1 MRVSERLSTE
11 ALKMHSRWTYVATG
25 VMAGIIAVLLTMVI
39 GQNRETQAWAA
50 PQGVDNTGGG
60 LMMGTGGAQT
70 QTQDILW
77 VIHKRAAPPP
87 ADAKGILA
95 SKTER
100 ITLCCYQVA
109 NGARQIKLVAVRDI
123 SFDMD
128 VVEYGNDKP
137 HVKDIID
144 ELKKSEKK

>member
-1 MRVSERLSTE
+1 MMQD
-11 ALKMHSRWTYVATG
+11 KGGDMQMY
-25 VMAGIIAVLLTMVI
+25 
-39 GQNRETQAWAA
+39 
-50 PQGVDNTGGG
+50 TGGS
-60 LMMGTGGAQT
+60 QT

-77 VIHKRAAPPP
+77 IVYKRNAPPP
-87 ADAKGILA
+87 ADAKGIVA
-95 SKTER
+95 AKTER
-100 ITLCCYQVA
+100 ITLACYQVQ

>member
-1 MRVSERLSTE
+1 MQ
-11 ALKMHSRWTYVATG
+11 SRWTYVATG
-25 VMAGIIAVLLTMVI
+25 MMAGVIGVLLTVVI
-39 GQNRETQAWAA
+39 AQNREPQAWAA
-50 PQGVDNTGGG
+50 PQSVDNTGSG

-70 QTQDILW
+70 QQQDILW
-77 VIHKRAAPPP
+77 VIHKRPGTVSAGKDSA
-87 ADAKGILA
+87 L

-100 ITLCCYQVA
+100 ITLCVYQVA
-109 NGARQIKLVAVRDI
+109 NGARNIKLVAVRDI